1 MLPPH
6 GVWLTEAMC
15 IYLECNCNGDK
26 FSPVVLGLLLCGGY
40 MKDGHEQFVDLYGS
54 YLLLVYL

>member
-1 MLPPH
+1 
-6 GVWLTEAMC
+6 MC
-15 IYLECNCNGDK
+15 VYLECNCNGDK